1 MQQQS
6 QILVIFGAESLFP
19 AVFEILGSKRIG
31 ATNWLFGGHVTSSLT
46 WPFYSA

>member
-6 QILVIFGAESLFP
+6 QILVVFGSESLFP

-31 ATNWLFGGHVTSSLT
+31 VTKLLFGGHVTSSLT
-46 WPFYSA
+46 